1 MFPICFGYLI
11 FPLSAVA
18 PQLMIQDQII
28 NGICSNILRSLEKKI
43 PELDNNS
50 IDSNDLRDV
59 LRSMVKE
66 TDPSKIMNIRYVP
79 PDRMIHFMIPSLKF
93 YPYGESIFD
102 SSQFTAKCLIAL
114 ETALAIHRLNRSIEK
129 RSIGIE
135 TGLPRDS
142 RKQIEMM
149 KEEIRK
155 RKISLDSFGT
165 IDTIPS
171 MITSFEDLYVPMKDG
186 KRFVEITTFQDAGAD
201 TRGKVDELKFMR
213 DSVVA
218 SLGVPPSY
226 INIEEGLS
234 NKCIALKTLIPLIN
248 GGTVSLE
255 GLIKEYEKTGCIT
268 NKWAYSYDKETGKMV
283 PGKISW
289 AGVTRKNAIVVKVT
303 LDNGESMT
311 VTPDHNI
318 MLRNGEYCH
327 AEDLKLDDSLM
338 PLYKEFEYGYSA
350 NTKLPYERI
359 YHPGI
364 NEWQSTH
371 RMVALY
377 EGIISEND
385 GLCVHHRD
393 GCPNNNAPHNLIG
406 LTNSEH
412 QKLHEKQKKS
422 GKDFKNPNIPIW
434 SECEY
439 CGIYF
444 EHLINSRPKC
454 CCKEHSS
461 KLRVLKTVKMKME
474 KHEKRFC
481 VVCNKELP
489 LIKKMCQ
496 RKVCSNE
503 CLTILKR
510 KNRVRDLNE
519 MRKDGRIEVIT
530 LKCPYC
536 GKEFTRQPNYM
547 KSIKCGII
555 TCGSKECYSKSF
567 IEQANTPEGKEKTSR
582 GGKNSI
588 ASRKNALAEWNK
600 KDNFK
605 TAVEASL
612 KARGFLNHRVVSVE
626 FLNERE
632 DTGDITVEKYHNFG
646 LKIGAV
652 ISNSALGEESNLFA
666 RCLIGHQK
674 YLTHQIQELVLKIYQ
689 QINPEQALRV
699 LDDVSVN
706 LPAPRSL
713 QLEREAAYT
722 SNAINLVQQLQGVG
736 IPIEYSKK
744 KYINADWEEVKKY
757 EIDDKIDKT
766 LGLTPPEDQSGMG
779 GMMGGGMMGGGM
791 PGGGGMPPG
800 GMGGAY

>member
-1 MFPICFGYLI
+1 MASTVSDIINKLTTDVVGTKTSNIDAKLDSALKDIVSYRAQNGRNSYIELVKSLVTKSGFDVPSTIGGISTATTPAALGQGGRIQRYKMYESITGNINYCKRALDVLTDNILSPDDITKISLEIRPKSVIEEDKTSGSNTRIVRDLIDKLKIERSLDVIVKNTLHLGDFFCEIADEKTALMSKAMILSESDNSLNESLVNIKDTIEYPLKESETGKGKIILDYSSFDDTQKNEKKTLENIKLLYYEPKRVVKLQSNMFPICFGYLI

-43 PELDNNS
+43 PELDNNA

-79 PDRMIHFMIPSLKF
+79 PDRMVHFMVPSLKF

-102 SSQFTAKCLIAL
+102 ASQFTAKCLIAL

-171 MITSFEDLYVPMKDG
+171 MVTSFEDLYVPMKDG

-201 TRGKVDELKFMR
+201 TRGKVDELRFMR

-234 NKCIALKTLIPLIN
+234 NKN
-248 GGTVSLE
+248 
-255 GLIKEYEKTGCIT
+255 
-268 NKWAYSYDKETGKMV
+268 
-283 PGKISW
+283 
-289 AGVTRKNAIVVKVT
+289 
-303 LDNGESMT
+303 
-311 VTPDHNI
+311 
-318 MLRNGEYCH
+318 
-327 AEDLKLDDSLM
+327 
-338 PLYKEFEYGYSA
+338 
-350 NTKLPYERI
+350 
-359 YHPGI
+359 
-364 NEWQSTH
+364 
-371 RMVALY
+371 
-377 EGIISEND
+377 
-385 GLCVHHRD
+385 
-393 GCPNNNAPHNLIG
+393 
-406 LTNSEH
+406 
-412 QKLHEKQKKS
+412 
-422 GKDFKNPNIPIW
+422 
-434 SECEY
+434 
-439 CGIYF
+439 
-444 EHLINSRPKC
+444 
-454 CCKEHSS
+454 
-461 KLRVLKTVKMKME
+461 
-474 KHEKRFC
+474 
-481 VVCNKELP
+481 
-489 LIKKMCQ
+489 
-496 RKVCSNE
+496 
-503 CLTILKR
+503 
-510 KNRVRDLNE
+510 
-519 MRKDGRIEVIT
+519 
-530 LKCPYC
+530 
-536 GKEFTRQPNYM
+536 
-547 KSIKCGII
+547 
-555 TCGSKECYSKSF
+555 
-567 IEQANTPEGKEKTSR
+567 
-582 GGKNSI
+582 
-588 ASRKNALAEWNK
+588 
-600 KDNFK
+600 
-605 TAVEASL
+605 
-612 KARGFLNHRVVSVE
+612 
-626 FLNERE
+626 
-632 DTGDITVEKYHNFG
+632 
-646 LKIGAV
+646 
-652 ISNSALGEESNLFA
+652 ALGEESNLFA

-674 YLTHQIQELVLKIYQ
+674 YFTHQIQELVLKIYQ
-689 QINPEQALRV
+689 QIDPEQALRV

-706 LPAPRSL
+706 FPTPRSL

-722 SNAINLVQQLQGVG
+722 SNAINLVQQLQGIG

-757 EIDDKIDKT
+757 QIDDKIDKT

-791 PGGGGMPPG
+791 PGGGMPPG